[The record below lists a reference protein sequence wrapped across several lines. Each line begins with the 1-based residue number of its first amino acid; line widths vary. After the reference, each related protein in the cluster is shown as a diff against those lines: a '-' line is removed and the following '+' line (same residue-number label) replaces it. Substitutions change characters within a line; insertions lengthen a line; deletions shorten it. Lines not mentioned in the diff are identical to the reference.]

1 MNVSQKHLMVWLF
14 AKNSGERFFADYL
27 GNFDFF
33 YKDKVLGQRNFCK
46 TNNELQNY
54 ENYSK
59 IICIDHPYRIVYEE
73 FLKLSEFNWKK
84 KRSSLEKQKEEF
96 TFWFDKIFYNDF
108 DYLEENC
115 ALHQISFLL
124 SRDLADLNAEFV
136 IKKETYLED
145 LQKLPFFDES
155 KINHNLTFLL
165 EPTMAYQNVISL
177 DQAKKI
183 FDFFKDYFNK
193 FGFDPFTFTT
203 EELTKQEKVNFIHS

>member
-1 MNVSQKHLMVWLF
+1 MNVSQKHLVVWLF
-14 AKNSGERFFADYL
+14 AKNSGERFFA
-27 GNFDFF
+27 
-33 YKDKVLGQRNFCK
+33 
-46 TNNELQNY
+46 
-54 ENYSK
+54 
-59 IICIDHPYRIVYEE
+59 
-73 FLKLSEFNWKK
+73 
-84 KRSSLEKQKEEF
+84 
-96 TFWFDKIFYNDF
+96 

-124 SRDLADLNAEFV
+124 SRDLADLYAEFV